1 MSKKN
6 KNQRN
11 NFPFS
16 NEIKQMKDEF
26 KRTIDKMSDDEFLDL
41 IFYLSHGFLDEDEL
55 EDVWSEDE
63 GWEDEAAEFYG
74 YDSEEYIEDDNI
86 PF

>member
-16 NEIKQMKDEF
+16 NEVKQMKDEF

-41 IFYLSHGFLDEDEL
+41 IFYLSTGFLDQAELEEAWAEDE
-55 EDVWSEDE
+55 D
-63 GWEDEAAEFYG
+63 WEDEAAEFYG
-74 YDSEEYIEDDNI
+74 YESEDYVEDNSI